1 MSKNKIN
8 NLHIKMYMSY
18 LEGKGCKLAIHD
30 IETLH
35 QEFGDLWESLF
46 EEREKLKMKELM

>member
-1 MSKNKIN
+1 
-8 NLHIKMYMSY
+8 MYMSY